1 MKSSI
6 FGIFAVSCLVVL
18 SGCGNSDDGDQM
30 LVTGNTLG
38 VKISVSAQLNGNIE
52 AVKTFDWKSP
62 AAAVVGS
69 KERKIHYISYQ
80 EQTNTLEEFY
90 NVADDPFNNNTKQTS
105 ESEYT
110 NLAIMQSQYTDEK
123 QSILGFVT
131 RTELLYDASEKLI
144 GCDGGLIAM
153 DYRASGSKEAKM
165 TVSGVSVG
173 SMPDAVAVSGDK
185 RYILTADEHDSA
197 DTWGKCTVASY
208 LPSVTIIDLMDAP
221 KDDTAFDFERNIT
234 NPAKQ
239 MKQVFFTKKGVGGAP
254 REPEYIAFSSDH
266 RTVAVT
272 LQDSHEVA
280 LFNVADVMKIE
291 GEKINA
297 EDHGDII
304 RIVSLEKNDAG
315 YDVWPDGIV
324 GFHAQNKDYFAMA
337 GEGNDTIEI
346 IDQQGNHVSRIA
358 ITESDVPPTY
368 PCLKADD
375 FATVKYSPDSI
386 TSFQLNARVYVA
398 ATLRYAGAV
407 IVYDVTTPTQPTFE
421 WIARAGEND
430 IVNDGVCK
438 DYSSMTRVYPEG
450 IAANVVRD
458 DLNHENAYIW
468 IANEG
473 NNTVTMMRVEALAN
487 SNP

>member
-1 MKSSI
+1 MKSYI
-6 FGIFAVSCLVVL
+6 FGIVAVSCILAL
-18 SGCGNSDDGDQM
+18 SGCSHSDDGDQM

-38 VKISVSAQLNGNIE
+38 VKMSVSAQLSGNIE

-69 KERKIHYISYQ
+69 KERKIHYMAY
-80 EQTNTLEEFY
+80 EDQTHTLEEFY
-90 NVADDPFNNNTKQTS
+90 HTAVDPFQTDSKQTS
-105 ESEYT
+105 ESEFT
-110 NLAIMQSQYTDEK
+110 NLAIVKSQYTDEK

-131 RTELLYDASEKLI
+131 KTELVYDASEKLI
-144 GCDGGLIAM
+144 GCDGGLIAL
-153 DYRASGSKEAKM
+153 DYRASREADAKI
-165 TVSGVSVG
+165 TASGVNVG
-173 SMPDAVAVSGDK
+173 SMPDAVAFSGDK
-185 RYILTADEHDSA
+185 RYLLTADEHDSA

-208 LPSVTIIDLMDAP
+208 LPSVTIIDLMDEP
-221 KDDTAFDFERNIT
+221 DDDTAFDFERTIT
-234 NPAKQ
+234 NPVKQ
-239 MKQVFFTKKGVGGAP
+239 VKQVFFTKKGVSGAP

-304 RIVSLEKNDAG
+304 RIVALEKNDAG

-324 GFHAQNKDYFAMA
+324 GFQAKNKDYFAMA

-386 TSFQLNARVYVA
+386 TSFALNARVYVA

-407 IVYDVTTPTQPTFE
+407 IVYDVTNPTQPKFE
-421 WIARAGEND
+421 FIARAGEND

-438 DYSSMTRVYPEG
+438 DYSSMTHVYPEG
-450 IAANVVRD
+450 IASQVIRD
-458 DLNHENAYIW
+458 AFDNETAYIW

-473 NNTVTMMRVEALAN
+473 NDTVTMMRVESL
-487 SNP
+487 SSKNP